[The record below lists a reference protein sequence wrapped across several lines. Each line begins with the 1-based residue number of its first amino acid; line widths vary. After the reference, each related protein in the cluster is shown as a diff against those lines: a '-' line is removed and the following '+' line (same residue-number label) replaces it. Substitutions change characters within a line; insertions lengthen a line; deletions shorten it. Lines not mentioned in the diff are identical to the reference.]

1 MSAKKEVA
9 APATEETAAVQKKKE
24 VRDLMYLGPSIVGVV
39 RHSTV
44 FKNGILPEKAKECI
58 NVLPMM
64 EKLFV
69 PIGDMPK
76 AVKEI
81 KKDQSVL
88 HTIYIQVAKKFV

>member
-1 MSAKKEVA
+1 MSAKKEVT
-9 APATEETAAVQKKKE
+9 APAVEETAAVQKKEE
-24 VRDLMYLGPSIVGVV
+24 VQDLMYLGPSIVGVI

-44 FKNGILPEKAKECI
+44 FKNGMLPEKAKECI
-58 NVLPMM
+58 NELPMM